1 MGPCISRPMSAATS
15 PAIPQSLLKPQAAL
29 QPPGQCVFGE
39 DFRPAKL
46 VSKMAVGKNT
56 QVFTF
61 ELPDTTK
68 SLGLSTCACILARGG
83 KDDQGN
89 PVVRPY
95 TPIST
100 NNLIGK
106 FELMVKIYPDGKLS
120 QHMCNM
126 PIGDTIDFKHINFN
140 VKIQYP
146 FNKKKIGMICGGTG

>member
-1 MGPCISRPMSAATS
+1 MSSLATPTS
-15 PAIPQSLLKPQAAL
+15 PALPQSLLKPEAAL
-29 QPPGQCVFGE
+29 RPPGQCLFNE
-39 DFRPAKL
+39 EFQSAKL
-46 VSKMAVGKNT
+46 ISKLPVGKST

-68 SLGLSTCACILARGG
+68 PLGLSTCACILAKGG
-83 KDDQGN
+83 KDDEGN
-89 PVVRPY
+89 PVIRPY

-100 NNLIGK
+100 NNMIGK

-120 QHMCNM
+120 QYMNKL
-126 PIGDTIDFKHINFN
+126 PIGETIDFKHIDFN